1 MNAHSRRFVFGVLL
15 FACAA
20 PLFAQNSGSF
30 ANGQINYDSAG
41 APAAIQ
47 FRAHQHRVGGP
58 IDGDVQFD
66 GTVETSPG
74 VFTPVSATVAVDCL
88 FVSGNRAAISGPI
101 AASSQPELV
110 GMRSLLAVED
120 NGQGKQGVPDR
131 FTWVLVSADN
141 CMTFPIS
148 SAPLQ
153 DVPSGHV
160 HVRASNAPF

>member
-15 FACAA
+15 IACAA

-47 FRAHQHRVGGP
+47 FRAHQHRVSGP
-58 IDGDVQFD
+58 VDGDINFD

-74 VFTPVSATVAVDCL
+74 VFTPVSVTVTVDCL
-88 FVSGNRAAISGPI
+88 VVAGNRAAISGAI
-101 AASSQPELV
+101 TASSQPELV

-120 NGQGKQGVPDR
+120 NGQGNSTVPDR
-131 FTWVLVSADN
+131 FTWVLVSAAD
-141 CMTFPIS
+141 CTAFPLS
-148 SAPLQ
+148 TAPLQ